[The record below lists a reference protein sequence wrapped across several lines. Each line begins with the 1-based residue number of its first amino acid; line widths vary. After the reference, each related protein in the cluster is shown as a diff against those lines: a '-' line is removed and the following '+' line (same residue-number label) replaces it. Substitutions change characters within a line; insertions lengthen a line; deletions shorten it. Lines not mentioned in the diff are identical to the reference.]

1 MMETLLIGIIAVF
14 GYCEYFLGTQM
25 IQRPIV
31 MGALVGLAL
40 GDLKQGL
47 IIGASIELVFM
58 GVAAIGAAIP
68 PEVTAG
74 GILGTAFA
82 IKAGSGPEVALAL
95 ALPIATVGLLA
106 KNCIY
111 LLVRPM
117 LAHKADK
124 YADEGNVRGVEMM
137 HLLSTLIFVVTMSI
151 IVTLS
156 FNLGSSVVKSFLEMV
171 PKVITDGLSIA
182 TGLLPAV
189 GFALLAK
196 MIMTKKVIPFF
207 FLGFVIA
214 AYLKVPVMGIAI
226 LGAITAIVIVG
237 NENKLSKEVV
247 EDDNE
252 F

>member
-1 MMETLLIGIIAVF
+1 METLLIGIIAVF

-58 GVAAIGAAIP
+58 GVAAIP

-82 IKAGSGPEVALAL
+82 IKSGSGPEVALAL

-137 HLLSTLIFVVTMSI
+137 HLLSTLIFVVTMST

-156 FNLGSSVVKSFLEMV
+156 FNLGSGVVKSFLEMV

-207 FLGFVIA
+207 FLGFAIA

-237 NENKLSKEVV
+237 NENKLSKEVA

>member
-1 MMETLLIGIIAVF
+1 METLLIAAIALL

-31 MGALVGLAL
+31 MGTLVGLAL
-40 GDLKQGL
+40 GDLQNGL

-58 GVAAIGAAIP
+58 GVASIGAAIP

-82 IKAGSGPEVALAL
+82 INSGAGPAVALAL

-111 LLVRPM
+111 ILIRPV
-117 LAHKADK
+117 LAHKADR
-124 YADEGNVRGVEMM
+124 YAEEGNARGVEMM
-137 HLLSTLIFVVTMSI
+137 HYMSTFIFVIIMTS

-156 FNLGSSVVKSFLEMV
+156 FQLGSGAVKLFLNYV
-171 PKVITDGLSIA
+171 PDVITNGLTIA

-189 GFALLAK
+189 GFALLAR
-196 MIMTKKVIPFF
+196 MVMSRKVVPFF

-214 AYLKVPVMGIAI
+214 AYLKIPVLGIAV
-226 LGAITAIVIVG
+226 LGVIVALIIVG
-237 NENKLSKEVV
+237 NVNNITREAV
-247 EDDNE
+247 ESDND

>member
-1 MMETLLIGIIAVF
+1 METLLIAAIALL

-31 MGALVGLAL
+31 MGTLVGLAL
-40 GDLKQGL
+40 GDLQNGL

-58 GVAAIGAAIP
+58 GVASIGAAIP

-82 IKAGSGPEVALAL
+82 INSGAGPAVALAL

-111 LLVRPM
+111 ILIRPV
-117 LAHKADK
+117 LAHKADR
-124 YADEGNVRGVEMM
+124 YAEEGNARGVEMM
-137 HLLSTLIFVVTMSI
+137 HYMSTFIFVIIMTS

-156 FNLGSSVVKSFLEMV
+156 FQLGSGAVKLFLNYV
-171 PKVITDGLSIA
+171 PDVITNGLTIA

-189 GFALLAK
+189 GFALLAR
-196 MIMTKKVIPFF
+196 MVMSRKVVPFF

-214 AYLKVPVMGIAI
+214 AYLKIPVLGIAV
-226 LGAITAIVIVG
+226 LGVIVALIIVG
-237 NENKLSKEVV
+237 NVNNISREAV
-247 EDDNE
+247 ESDND

>member
-1 MMETLLIGIIAVF
+1 METLLIGIIAVL

-31 MGALVGLAL
+31 MGALTGLAL
-40 GDLKQGL
+40 GDITQGL

-82 IKAGSGPEVALAL
+82 IKSGSGPEVALAL

-111 LLVRPM
+111 LIIRPI

-124 YADEGNVRGVEMM
+124 YADDGNVRGVEMM
-137 HLLSTLIFVVTMSI
+137 HLLSTLIFVVTMST

-156 FNLGSSVVKSFLEMV
+156 FNLGSVVVKSFLEMI

-189 GFALLAK
+189 GFALLSK
-196 MIMTKKVIPFF
+196 MIMTKKVAPFF
-207 FLGFVIA
+207 FLGFAIA

-226 LGAITAIVIVG
+226 LGGIAAIIITV
-237 NENKLSKEVV
+237 NENKISKEVV

>member
-1 MMETLLIGIIAVF
+1 METLLIAAIALL

-31 MGALVGLAL
+31 MGTLVGLAL
-40 GDLKQGL
+40 GDLQNGL

-58 GVAAIGAAIP
+58 GVASIGAAIP

-82 IKAGSGPEVALAL
+82 INSGAGPAVALAL

-111 LLVRPM
+111 ILIRPV
-117 LAHKADK
+117 LAHKADR
-124 YADEGNVRGVEMM
+124 YAEEGNARGVEMM
-137 HLLSTLIFVVTMSI
+137 HYMSTFIFVIIMTS

-156 FNLGSSVVKSFLEMV
+156 FQLGSGAVKLFLNYV
-171 PKVITDGLSIA
+171 PDVITNGLTIA

-189 GFALLAK
+189 GFALLAR
-196 MIMTKKVIPFF
+196 MVMSRKVVPFF
-207 FLGFVIA
+207 FLG
-214 AYLKVPVMGIAI
+214 L
-226 LGAITAIVIVG
+226 
-237 NENKLSKEVV
+237 
-247 EDDNE
+247 
-252 F
+252 

>member
-1 MMETLLIGIIAVF
+1 METLLIGIIAIV

-31 MGALVGLAL
+31 MGTLVGLAL
-40 GDLKQGL
+40 GDLQKGL

-58 GVAAIGAAIP
+58 GVASIGAAIP

-82 IKAGSGPEVALAL
+82 IKSGSGPEVALAL
-95 ALPIATVGLLA
+95 ALPIATLGLLA

-111 LLVRPM
+111 LLVRPV

-124 YADEGNVRGVEMM
+124 YAEEGNARGVEMM
-137 HLLSTLIFVVTMSI
+137 HYLSTFIFVLTMSF

-156 FNLGSSVVKSFLEMV
+156 FQLGSGVVKSFLQVV
-171 PKVITDGLSIA
+171 PDVITKGLSIA

-189 GFALLAK
+189 GFALLAR
-196 MIMTKKVIPFF
+196 MVMTRKVVPFF
-207 FLGFVIA
+207 FLGFIIA
-214 AYLKVPVMGIAI
+214 AYLKVPVMGIAA
-226 LGAITAIVIVG
+226 LGAVAALIIVG
-237 NENKLSKEVV
+237 NENNTSKEVV
-247 EDDNE
+247 QDDNE

>member
-1 MMETLLIGIIAVF
+1 MEILLIAIIAFF

-31 MGALVGLAL
+31 MGTLVGLAL
-40 GDLKQGL
+40 GDLQKGI

-58 GVAAIGAAIP
+58 GVASIGAAIP

-82 IKAGSGPEVALAL
+82 IKSGSGPAVALAL

-111 LLVRPM
+111 ILIRPA
-117 LAHKADK
+117 LAHKADA
-124 YADEGNVRGVEMM
+124 YAEEGNARGVEMM
-137 HLLSTLIFVVTMSI
+137 HYLSTFVFVIVMAS

-156 FNLGSSVVKSFLEMV
+156 FGLGSGAVKSLLNYV
-171 PKVITDGLSIA
+171 PKVITDGLTIA

-189 GFALLAK
+189 GFALLAR
-196 MIMTKKVIPFF
+196 MVMSKKVVPFF
-207 FLGFVIA
+207 FLGFIIA
-214 AYLKVPVMGIAI
+214 AYLKVPVMGIAA
-226 LGAITAIVIVG
+226 LGAIAALIIVG
-237 NENKLSKEVV
+237 NENKVSKEVV
-247 EDDNE
+247 QDDNE

>member
-1 MMETLLIGIIAVF
+1 METLLIGIIAVF

-40 GDLKQGL
+40 GDLRQGL

-82 IKAGSGPEVALAL
+82 IKSGSGPEVALAL

-124 YADEGNVRGVEMM
+124 YADEGNLRGVEMM
-137 HLLSTLIFVVTMSI
+137 HLLSTLIFVVTMST

-156 FNLGSSVVKSFLEMV
+156 FNLGSGVVKSFLEMV

-207 FLGFVIA
+207 FLGFAIA

-237 NENKLSKEVV
+237 NENKLSKEVA

>member
-1 MMETLLIGIIAVF
+1 METLLIAAIALL

-31 MGALVGLAL
+31 MGTLVGLAL
-40 GDLKQGL
+40 GDLQNGL

-58 GVAAIGAAIP
+58 GVASIGAAIP

-82 IKAGSGPEVALAL
+82 INSGAGPAVALAL

-111 LLVRPM
+111 ILIRPV
-117 LAHKADK
+117 LAHKADR
-124 YADEGNVRGVEMM
+124 YAEEGNARGVEMM
-137 HLLSTLIFVVTMSI
+137 HYMSTFIFVIIMTS

-156 FNLGSSVVKSFLEMV
+156 FQLGSGAVKLFLNYV
-171 PKVITDGLSIA
+171 PDVITNGLTIA

-189 GFALLAK
+189 GFALLAR
-196 MIMTKKVIPFF
+196 MVMSRKVVPFF

-214 AYLKVPVMGIAI
+214 AYLKIPVLGIAV
-226 LGAITAIVIVG
+226 LGVIVALIIVG
-237 NENKLSKEVV
+237 NVNNISMEAV
-247 EDDNE
+247 ESDND

>member
-1 MMETLLIGIIAVF
+1 METLLIGLIAVF
-14 GYCEYFLGTQM
+14 GYLEYFLGTQM

-31 MGALVGLAL
+31 MGTLVGLAL
-40 GDLKQGL
+40 GDLRQGL
-47 IIGASIELVFM
+47 IIGAAIELVFM

-82 IKAGSGPEVALAL
+82 IKSGAGAEVALAL
-95 ALPIATVGLLA
+95 ALPIATIGLLA

-111 LLVRPM
+111 LLIRPI
-117 LAHKADK
+117 LAHKADS
-124 YADEGNVRGVEMM
+124 YAEEGNARGIEMM
-137 HLLSTLIFVVTMSI
+137 HLMSTFVFVVSMSL
-151 IVTLS
+151 IVTIS
-156 FNLGSSVVKSFLEMV
+156 FNLGSGVVESFLAMV
-171 PKVITDGLSIA
+171 PKVIINGLSVA

-189 GFALLAK
+189 GFALLAR
-196 MIMTKKVIPFF
+196 MIMTKQVIPFF
-207 FLGFVIA
+207 FLGFAIA

-226 LGAITAIVIVG
+226 MGAIAALIVTNNSNNNV
-237 NENKLSKEVV
+237 NKGVV